1 MPKLIEMKLTINKL
15 IIAVIGLLM
24 FCSCTQDPE
33 NPKDLNLT
41 IKLLGNPEC
50 NNLKS
55 AKLLESTP
63 ISKSCVEYSFDLL
76 TQKLTLKHLNAG
88 FNCCPE
94 SLSCTVIYRNDSII
108 IHEIEKHMG
117 CKCNCL
123 YDLDIEVKGVE
134 SGKYQL
140 RIIEPYAGNQDKLSF
155 ELDLRTQNQGSFCV
169 SRKQYPW
176 GE

>member
-1 MPKLIEMKLTINKL
+1 MKLTICKL
-15 IIAVIGLLM
+15 LIAFILSIT
-24 FCSCTQDPE
+24 FYSCKHESE

-41 IKLLGNPEC
+41 IKLLGNPQC
-50 NNLKS
+50 IGLKS
-55 AKLLESTP
+55 AVITAEIPRSQSCLEF
-63 ISKSCVEYSFDLL
+63 SFDQ
-76 TQKLTLKHLNAG
+76 TSSKLSLKHLNAG

-94 SLSCTVIYRNDSII
+94 SLSCTVTYRNDSII
-108 IHEIEKHMG
+108 IQEIEKHMG

-123 YDLDIEVKGVE
+123 YNLDIEVDGVE

-140 RIIEPYAGNQDKLSF
+140 RIIEPYAGNQDKLGF
-155 ELDLRTQNQGSFCV
+155 ELDLRTKKQGSFCV